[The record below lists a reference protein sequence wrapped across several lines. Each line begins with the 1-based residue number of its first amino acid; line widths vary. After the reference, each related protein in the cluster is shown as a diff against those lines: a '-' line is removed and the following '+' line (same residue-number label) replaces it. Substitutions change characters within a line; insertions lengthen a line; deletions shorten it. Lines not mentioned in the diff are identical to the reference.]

1 MIFNNGSQVFGSA
14 DVKLEATLKNPNQFR
29 EAVIFEAINN
39 LPTAKIKEFIGSEE
53 AKVMLSEGMI
63 TQDMLERLAAEHDN
77 GVLKTTVCHMAKEED
92 DPIWDEFVQC
102 RMQERRLMNELLE
115 KYGEKAKDVV
125 DNVNKTVIEACI
137 PAYFRQ

>member
-1 MIFNNGSQVFGSA
+1 MIFSNGSQVFGSA

-29 EAVIFEAINN
+29 EAIIFEAINN
-39 LPTAKIKEFIGSEE
+39 LPTSKVKEFIGSEE

-63 TQDMLERLAAEHDN
+63 TQDMLERLAAEHDS